1 MIKGKTLCRLH
12 CWTAIGRLLAVLL
25 VFLLSGT
32 LPVSAHDVCA
42 NMSDSIS
49 AEDLEELKK
58 MFANDVVGTG
68 GFKGITD
75 VSTDDSKFSGGDG
88 SKDNPYLISTKKDLE
103 DLMFAKSEQKL
114 SSCYRLTRDIVMRE
128 NLFSAENVDEN
139 GMHDYERNKSSLN
152 AGFSCF
158 SIASKSQYPFKGI
171 FDGNGHSIS
180 GMFFDNQCGL
190 FSKCSNAL
198 ICNLTIKD
206 SYLYADYDVVSRV
219 GMIAAIAENTVIK
232 NCHVKNSVIYIEGCY
247 CGGILG
253 KAVSGVHIENCSYD
267 GEIYGKKFTPCIGGI
282 VDYSADRIKITG
294 CTTKGKMVAYLQ
306 DKENVNG
313 TEMSGILR
321 YCKYS
326 YKNNWGSIV
335 KLEGAAEISDC
346 QNWMNMTYINKCDNP
361 NCKQEGSVGM
371 VGIANGSCTLTNCAN
386 YGNMSVTV
394 NQYKDFSASMIGLAT
409 VYSEKYNYEDLIENN
424 TSAYFCGNYGNMSFI
439 DNSSKKSAFCDMTA
453 TFIDL
458 NKPQKYHSIAARC
471 KCTSNTNGKN
481 VSCSN
486 YSKEYTNTPG
496 GKIDGAAHI
505 TYNGNLLKD
514 DLWGA
519 TCWEDEAFN
528 TYDLIDHLN
537 DWGTSRWG
545 FLRTDNPELKGVVVP
560 IGCGGTLG
568 NVEGGGT
575 EMAPFLVYNE
585 QDLRTLQENS
595 VKTGGYRGRIIKL
608 MSDIHMSNNSMGSF
622 SNFYGEFDGNGHC
635 IQNLNVSRSLFYCVY
650 GTVKNLTLKDISFV
664 DRRSCAY
671 AGIAKIVD
679 GTPQKKGVIENCVV
693 TGTLKIINDPVEE
706 KYEQSIYD
714 FDYGHTTRTVYKEKF
729 SNVEGYFV
737 GGIAA
742 YNGNNGIIRNCL
754 FDGDINYQCRQ
765 IVGGEMSNDGDY
777 YPLYMGG
784 IAALNSGSLTNC
796 AAAVG
801 GYCHTDCPIG
811 TVKGVVGVQSQGN
824 NNCKN
829 NSYIMWGWED
839 YFEYDMRNK
848 YNEYSGGQY
857 DSYEEFCHD
866 LGDRDGWVKTIKGG
880 TPQNTCCYDAVDP
893 DGKSVKVSLTD
904 FYRLPVADNT
914 IYRITPREDQ
924 VKDENMYN
932 LPNVVVYSKDINADM
947 IMNGNLI
954 PGKSLKYKAM
964 NDSVKTYGMMKYE
977 IKPNASGW
985 HSLCLPG
992 TVSRTM
998 LPDNSKLYICGPSNG
1013 AKMMTVEVDSVPG
1026 GIPFFAYVPVKD
1038 VKGKEQ
1044 TAVLNMKGQLAMT
1057 PQKACD
1063 GTPMLGTYERLK
1075 VEGACS
1081 KLSDDG
1087 KTLTVNPD
1095 IEPLSGYAMS
1105 STPLQLVER
1114 LMIEEHDDSISETIK
1129 ENMGY
1134 RLNLAVSRDFKAH
1147 EWTPICLPF
1156 DMDKDEIK
1164 KCFGEKTMLESFKGM
1179 DYDEEG
1185 ELLNLNFSAAP
1196 CRIDAGKPY
1205 LIKPS
1210 ENVKGF
1216 AVDNCKLVDTSK
1228 KSATYKV
1235 KIKGK
1240 QARVAFV
1247 GSFEKQLLV
1256 STTEH
1261 NAYYM
1266 MDQKSLAKASSEAP
1280 YQNYAFRGWFR
1291 ATDAEGVKPFAL
1303 GMARIVHEANEFT
1316 IEDDGKTDVP
1326 AEAYGTYAKG
1336 KLKYH
1341 RTVETD
1347 SLHTSL
1353 VLPFDVMKKDVDEF
1367 CDEIYVVKRVNR
1379 MASDKYDIIFEPVGN
1394 MGKNDMLDHNNA
1406 YYVKLKSGVDE
1417 IEFEND
1423 DVVDLTKVYVNANRT
1438 QVIQITT
1445 GGGAAVTEAPQFM
1458 AFGPSMCTINDQ
1470 SYRFYMFGNDGTFDR
1485 IDTVPPFRLYFYLSD
1500 SDGNP
1505 YMESSQAKVK
1515 MFGKTT
1521 TGISEVKTA
1530 NAFKPRRL
1538 YSLDGKSETHYGKGV
1553 YISDGKKVVVK

>member
-12 CWTAIGRLLAVLL
+12 CGTAIGRLLAVLL
-25 VFLLSGT
+25 VLMLALPTQVKAQDDRSEENNTTSGVKRPKGVFDGFIVNPLIGGGT
-32 LPVSAHDVCA
+32 
-42 NMSDSIS
+42 I
-49 AEDLEELKK
+49 EDLD
-58 MFANDVVGTG
+58 M
-68 GFKGITD
+68 
-75 VSTDDSKFSGGDG
+75 KFSGGDG
-88 SKDNPYLISTKKDLE
+88 SKDNPYLISTANDFFNFMISYGQKK
-103 DLMFAKSEQKL
+103 M
-114 SSCYRLTRDIVMRE
+114 SSCYRLTCDIVMNE
-128 NLFSAENVDEN
+128 NMSFDKVDEN
-139 GMHDYERNKSSLN
+139 GMHDYELNKSALDSMPKHHSVP
-152 AGFSCF
+152 GTG
-158 SIASKSQYPFKGI
+158 IYPFSGI

-180 GMFFDNQCGL
+180 GLYLKNERGL
-190 FSKCSNAL
+190 FSVCSNAL
-198 ICNLTIKD
+198 IRNLTIKD
-206 SYLYADYDVVSRV
+206 SYLYGDRDGKGYI
-219 GMIAAIAENTVIK
+219 GMIAGTAENTVFK
-232 NCHVKNSVIYIEGCY
+232 NCHVKNSVIYIEGRF

-253 KAVSGVHIENCSYD
+253 KAVSGVHIENCSFD
-267 GEIYGKKFTPCIGGI
+267 GEIYAKKYGSDIGGI
-282 VDYSADRIKITG
+282 VNYSEDRIKITG
-294 CTTKGKMVAYLQ
+294 CITRGKMTAYLQ
-306 DKENVNG
+306 DKENEHG
-313 TEMSGILR
+313 TAMCGILE
-321 YCKYS
+321 YCKS
-326 YKNNWGSIV
+326 WKKTTWGSE
-335 KLEGAAEISDC
+335 KLEGAADISDC
-346 QNWMNMTYINKCDNP
+346 QNWMDMTYINKCDNP
-361 NCKQEGSVGM
+361 NCKQDGEVTM
-371 VGIANGSCTLTNCAN
+371 RGIACGSCTLTNCAN

-394 NQYKDFSASMIGLAT
+394 NQYKDFAASMIGLAS
-409 VYSEKYNYEDLIENN
+409 VYSEEYDNENLREKR
-424 TSAYFCGNYGNMSFI
+424 TSAYFCGNYGNMTFI
-439 DNSSKKSAFCDMTA
+439 DNSSKKSATCRMTA
-453 TFIDL
+453 LFRTLEKGVKF
-458 NKPQKYHSIAARC
+458 HSIAARC
-471 KCTSNTNGKN
+471 KMTSNRTDKEISYYPT
-481 VSCSN
+481 VSAARYYDIKYC
-486 YSKEYTNTPG
+486 KWM
-496 GKIDGAAHI
+496 DGAVHV
-505 TYNGNLLKD
+505 TFNGNLLKENMA
-514 DLWGA
+514 GA

-811 TVKGVVGVQSQGN
+811 TVKGVVGLQSQGN

-839 YFEYDMRNK
+839 YFEYDMRKK
-848 YNEYSGGQY
+848 YNEYSGGY
-857 DSYEEFCHD
+857 YKSYEDFCHD
-866 LGDRDGWVKTIKGG
+866 LGDRDGWVKTVNGG
-880 TPQNTCCYDAVDP
+880 TPQNTCYYDAVDP
-893 DGKSVKVSLTD
+893 NGKSVKVSMTD
-904 FYRLPVADNT
+904 FYRLSVADNT

-924 VKDENMYN
+924 TKDENMYN

-1087 KTLTVNPD
+1087 KMLTVNPD

-1164 KCFGEKTMLESFKGM
+1164 KCFGEKTMLESFNGM

-1216 AVDNCKLVDTSK
+1216 AVDNCKLVDTPK
-1228 KSATYKV
+1228 ESATYKV

-1341 RTVETD
+1341 RAVETD

-1379 MASDKYDIIFEPVGN
+1379 MANDKYDIIFEPVGN

-1406 YYVKLKSGVDE
+1406 YYVKLKSGVEE

-1423 DVVDLTKVYVNANRT
+1423 DVVDLTKVYVKANRT

-1445 GGGAAVTEAPQFM
+1445 GGGAAVAEAPQFM

-1470 SYRFYMFGNDGTFDR
+1470 SYRFYMFGNDGTFSR
-1485 IDTVPPFRLYFYLSD
+1485 IVTVPPFRLYFYLCD

-1505 YMESSQAKVK
+1505 YMEPSQAKVK

-1521 TGISEVKTA
+1521 TGISDVKTA

-1538 YSLDGKSETHYGKGV
+1538 YSLDGKLDSQYGNGV